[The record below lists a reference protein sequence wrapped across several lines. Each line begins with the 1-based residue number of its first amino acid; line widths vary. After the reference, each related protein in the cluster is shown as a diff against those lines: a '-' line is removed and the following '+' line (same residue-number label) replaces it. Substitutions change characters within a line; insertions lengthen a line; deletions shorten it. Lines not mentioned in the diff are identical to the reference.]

1 MVLGKMRPMKII
13 VKEARHGNSYSVMEY
28 SDVRRSP
35 CLNPTL
41 LASLFSE
48 VPLKRTLLGLTG
60 TLRSARERTGGLP
73 VRFRLCKNSTVTL
86 YEQVSLVKNK
96 FQTGE
101 LTAEIRIPDTIS
113 TMTRA

>member
-1 MVLGKMRPMKII
+1 MF
-13 VKEARHGNSYSVMEY
+13 AW
-28 SDVRRSP
+28 SP

-48 VPLKRTLLGLTG
+48 VPIETHITGVNPG

>member
-28 SDVRRSP
+28 SDVRPSP

-48 VPLKRTLLGLTG
+48 VPIETHITG
-60 TLRSARERTGGLP
+60 VNRHSP
-73 VRFRLCKNSTVTL
+73 LC
-86 YEQVSLVKNK
+86 
-96 FQTGE
+96 
-101 LTAEIRIPDTIS
+101 P
-113 TMTRA
+113 